1 MSFKVEQQISC
12 AFQLKMC
19 SILKRILILS
29 TIVQNEMYGQFGYI
43 LYLLVQNKVRLNTVS
58 GYDQQ
63 FFWGGGVGNIS
74 FFTQFFLQQIFFFQI
89 KTSITNT
96 SSSIWLT
103 EIKRPD
109 LQYLYMYNVYLGSLL
124 INAFT
129 VAHCFHLI
137 IPRNI

>member
-1 MSFKVEQQISC
+1 MKCMANLDIFYICLYKTKY
-12 AFQLKMC
+12 A
-19 SILKRILILS
+19 SILG
-29 TIVQNEMYGQFGYI
+29 V
-43 LYLLVQNKVRLNTVS
+43 
-58 GYDQQ
+58 
-63 FFWGGGVGNIS
+63 GGGEHFIFYTVLSIVD
-74 FFTQFFLQQIFFFQI
+74 FFFQI

>member
-1 MSFKVEQQISC
+1 
-12 AFQLKMC
+12 MC

-29 TIVQNEMYGQFGYI
+29 TIVQNEMDGQFGYI
-43 LYLLVQNKVRLNTVS
+43 LYLLVQNKVRFNTVS

-63 FFWGGGVGNIS
+63 FFWGVGGGEHFIFYTVLSIVD
-74 FFTQFFLQQIFFFQI
+74 FFFQI

>member
-1 MSFKVEQQISC
+1 
-12 AFQLKMC
+12 MC

-43 LYLLVQNKVRLNTVS
+43 LYLLVQNKVRFNTS
-58 GYDQQ
+58 AI
-63 FFWGGGVGNIS
+63 FFGGVGWGTFQFLHSS
-74 FFTQFFLQQIFFFQI
+74 FYSRFFFQI
-89 KTSITNT
+89 KTLITNT

-109 LQYLYMYNVYLGSLL
+109 LQYLYMYNVYLGTCSLL

>member
-1 MSFKVEQQISC
+1 M
-12 AFQLKMC
+12 
-19 SILKRILILS
+19 
-29 TIVQNEMYGQFGYI
+29 
-43 LYLLVQNKVRLNTVS
+43 S

-63 FFWGGGVGNIS
+63 FLFGGVGGGEHFIFYTVLS
-74 FFTQFFLQQIFFFQI
+74 IVDFFFQI

>member
-1 MSFKVEQQISC
+1 MKCMANLDIFYICLYKTKY
-12 AFQLKMC
+12 A
-19 SILKRILILS
+19 SILCQGMIS
-29 TIVQNEMYGQFGYI
+29 N
-43 LYLLVQNKVRLNTVS
+43 
-58 GYDQQ
+58 
-63 FFWGGGVGNIS
+63 FFLGGVGGGEHFIFYTLLS
-74 FFTQFFLQQIFFFQI
+74 IVDFFFQI

>member
-1 MSFKVEQQISC
+1 MKCMANLDIFYICLYKTKY
-12 AFQLKMC
+12 A
-19 SILKRILILS
+19 SILCQGMIS
-29 TIVQNEMYGQFGYI
+29 N
-43 LYLLVQNKVRLNTVS
+43 
-58 GYDQQ
+58 
-63 FFWGGGVGNIS
+63 FFGGVGGGEHFIFYTVLS
-74 FFTQFFLQQIFFFQI
+74 IVDFFFQI

>member
-1 MSFKVEQQISC
+1 
-12 AFQLKMC
+12 MC

-43 LYLLVQNKVRLNTVS
+43 LYLLVQNKVRFNTVS

-63 FFWGGGVGNIS
+63 FFFGGVGGGEHFIFYTLLS
-74 FFTQFFLQQIFFFQI
+74 IVDFFFQI

>member
-1 MSFKVEQQISC
+1 
-12 AFQLKMC
+12 MC

-43 LYLLVQNKVRLNTVS
+43 LYLLVQNKVRFNTVS

-63 FFWGGGVGNIS
+63 FFFLGGVGVGGGTFHFLHSS
-74 FFTQFFLQQIFFFQI
+74 FYSRFFFQI

-109 LQYLYMYNVYLGSLL
+109 LQYLYMNNVYLGSLL

>member
-1 MSFKVEQQISC
+1 
-12 AFQLKMC
+12 MC

-43 LYLLVQNKVRLNTVS
+43 LYLLVQNKVRFNTVS

-63 FFWGGGVGNIS
+63 FFWGGGGGEHFIFYTVLSIVD
-74 FFTQFFLQQIFFFQI
+74 FFFQI

-137 IPRNI
+137 TPRNI

>member
-1 MSFKVEQQISC
+1 
-12 AFQLKMC
+12 MC

-43 LYLLVQNKVRLNTVS
+43 LYLLVQNKVRFNTVS

-63 FFWGGGVGNIS
+63 FFWGGGGWGTFHFLHSS
-74 FFTQFFLQQIFFFQI
+74 FYSRFFFQI

-96 SSSIWLT
+96 SSSISLT

-137 IPRNI
+137 IPRNILKYFNPV